1 MLIYALY
8 KQLANNIIV
17 ILSTKLVILQ
27 YLTYFYDMEI
37 QDCKG
42 IALVAHDNKK
52 FELIDWLKRNKASL
66 TQHKL
71 YGTGTTGGLI
81 EQHVGLSVEKFNSGP
96 LGGDQQIG
104 AKISEGEITL
114 LIFFWDPLQAMPH
127 DSDVKALI
135 RIAAVYN
142 IPVACNIATADFL
155 VSSPYFTTSYAR
167 KIADFSSYKNRSIPA
182 E

>member
-1 MLIYALY
+1 MGL
-8 KQLANNIIV
+8 NEIICA
-17 ILSTKLVILQ
+17 K
-27 YLTYFYDMEI
+27 
-37 QDCKG
+37 KG

-52 FELIDWLKRNKASL
+52 IELINWISKHKKKLAF
-66 TQHKL
+66 HKL
-71 YGTGTTGGLI
+71 FGTGTTGKLINNQTGLEI
-81 EQHVGLSVEKFNSGP
+81 ERLNSGP

-104 AKISEGEITL
+104 AKISEGEIHL

-142 IPVACNIATADFL
+142 IPVACNESTADFI
-155 VSSPYFTTSYAR
+155 VSSPYFMEKYTR
-167 KIADFSSYKNRSIPA
+167 RLDDFTDYKNRKIPNK